1 VLDQPEPSARSELE
15 SKGFKV
21 QAFSSPSDETPEGL
35 VISQTPAP
43 GEKASKGSTVQIV
56 ISTGPESVTVPN
68 VEGQDEASAREEL
81 EGAGFEVQVEEQ
93 TTDDPLQDG
102 IVLDQDPEPESQAP
116 PGSIVTITVGS
127 FGG

>member
-1 VLDQPEPSARSELE
+1 
-15 SKGFKV
+15 V

-56 ISTGPESVTVPN
+56 ISTGPDSVTVPN
-68 VEGQDEASAREEL
+68 VEGQDQSSATEEL
-81 EGAGFEVQVEEQ
+81 EDAGFEVQVEEQ
-93 TTDDPLQDG
+93 ATDDPLQDG